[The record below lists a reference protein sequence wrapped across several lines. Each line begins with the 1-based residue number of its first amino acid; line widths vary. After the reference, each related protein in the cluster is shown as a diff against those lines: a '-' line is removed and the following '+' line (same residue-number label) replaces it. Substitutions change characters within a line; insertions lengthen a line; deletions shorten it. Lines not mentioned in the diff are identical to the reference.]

1 MSVEVRVDQGVI
13 LRMLRARGGVAHRRL
28 STKTERVAGIASREA
43 PGSMGRYVDWYVQE
57 GPRGLQGVV
66 TCDHPKVR
74 LVLDGTR
81 PHLIRPRRARALRFT
96 VGGDVVFAKLVRHPG
111 TRANDFMGRALRLGR

>member
-1 MSVEVRVDQGVI
+1 MSVEVRVDQGAI

-28 STKTERVAGIASREA
+28 SAKTSRVAGIASREA
-43 PGSMGRYVDWYVQE
+43 PGSMGRYIDWDVRE

-66 TCDHPKVR
+66 TCSHPAAHY
-74 LVLDGTR
+74 VLGGTR

-111 TRANDFMGRALRLGR
+111 NRANNFLGRALRLGR